1 MRGRHAV
8 GEDAVGAAAGH
19 EAIEAIE
26 AIDPIGA
33 IVAACGV
40 PARWGAAWRSAEGSP
55 GRRRGPG

>member
-1 MRGRHAV
+1 MRGWHAV
-8 GEDAVGAAAGH
+8 GEEAVGAAAGH
-19 EAIEAIE
+19 EAIEAI
-26 AIDPIGA
+26 DPIEA